1 MQGTSWARG
10 LELIGDDERLVAHAG
25 VLPPWLLAG
34 QLGLTRGL
42 SAGMRR
48 PDFEPVYD
56 RGQIVLDLGLMLI
69 DGGEAIS
76 DFQAL
81 AHLAPVIGPV
91 PSTPAVW
98 RTLNEIGDLQ
108 LARVNAA
115 VTEFRRHWWRL
126 LSARPEGFPWLRI
139 AGKELTGI
147 TVLDLDASV
156 VFSGSEKEN
165 AKATYKGGTGFCPNL
180 AACDNTGDML
190 AIDPRPGN
198 SASNCAQD
206 NIALLDLAVSRLPG
220 SFRHN
225 VLVRLDGAGFSHELL
240 EHIAADGG
248 KRGRHW
254 EFSVGWSCTGVEM
267 DAIARLPKAAWT
279 AGTDQDGDVL
289 DDTLVADL
297 TGLLD
302 LDAWTGKVPGLR
314 ILVREEPLHPR
325 YRKRATERE
334 IKLGKRYQLIA
345 TNTQR
350 GQIAWLD
357 ARHRSHVH
365 VENNVKQAKA
375 LGLNRWPSRHW
386 AVNVAW
392 TQVVALAASLL
403 ACFRHLALPAGELR
417 QAAPKLLRF
426 RLLHIP
432 ARLTRGQRKRWLHLR
447 TDWPWTTGL
456 IGARNAVRALPA
468 PA

>member
-1 MQGTSWARG
+1 VQGTSWARG

-25 VLPPWLLAG
+25 VLPPRLLAE

-48 PDFEPVYD
+48 RDFEPVYD
-56 RGQIVLDLGLMLI
+56 RGQIVLDLALMLI

-91 PSTPAVW
+91 PSTPTVW

-115 VTEFRRHWWRL
+115 VTEFRRHWWGL
-126 LSARPEGFPWLRI
+126 LSARPERFPWLRV

-220 SFRHN
+220 PFRRS

-254 EFSVGWSCTGVEM
+254 EFSVGWSCTDVEM

-392 TQVVALAASLL
+392 TQVVALAANLL

-417 QAAPKLLRF
+417 EAAPKLLRF

-456 IGARNAVRALPA
+456 IGAWNAVRALPA